1 MPAFAHAHATHPDAH
16 LALAL
21 AAAQLEAQCSQ
32 QGSSSGL
39 RPTLGWIY
47 LTEAFAP
54 KAPALLAE
62 LQQRWP
68 GVAWVGASG
77 VGVCATGV
85 EYFDEPALALMLAEL
100 PREQFRVFSGTRP
113 LGAWRAECAQ
123 VHADGSSTELQELIA
138 ELAGLT
144 QAGYLFGGLASGRR
158 QALQIADGIWQ
169 GGLSGVAFTAAL
181 GMVSRVSQGC
191 QALGPERR
199 ITACDGNLVTAL
211 DGRPALDCLL
221 QDLSLPALTAA
232 SDMREALPRLRRTLV
247 GLRQGG
253 SQGHGGRAY
262 GPEVQVRHLI
272 GIDPAQRAVAVAE
285 RLQQGQVLSFCERHA
300 EAARRDLM
308 RICTEIRDECES
320 LAAARP
326 GAGQIAGAVY
336 ISCAGRGGPHFGAP
350 SAELQWLRH
359 ALGDVPLVGFFAGGE
374 IAHDKLYG
382 YTGVLTVFLQ
392 PSS

>member
-16 LALAL
+16 MALAL
-21 AAAQLEAQCSQ
+21 AAAQLEAQRSPH
-32 QGSSSGL
+32 GSSSGL

-47 LTEAFAP
+47 LTEAYAP
-54 KAPALLAE
+54 QAAALLAE
-62 LQQRWP
+62 LQLRWP

-77 VGVCATGV
+77 VGVCAAGV

-113 LGAWRAECAQ
+113 LGAWPAECAQ
-123 VHADGSSTELQELIA
+123 VHADGGSAELQELLA

-158 QALQIADGIWQ
+158 QALQIADGVWQ
-169 GGLSGVAFTAAL
+169 GGLSGVAFGAGVRL
-181 GMVSRVSQGC
+181 ISRVSQGC

-199 ITACDGNLVTAL
+199 ISSCDGNLITGL
-211 DGRPALDCLL
+211 DEQPALAALL
-221 QDLSLPALTAA
+221 QDLGLPALTAPA
-232 SDMREALPRLRRTLV
+232 ELREALPRLRRTLV
-247 GLRQGG
+247 GLRDAG
-253 SQGHGGRAY
+253 STAPHGRAY
-262 GPEVQVRHLI
+262 GPEVLVRHLI
-272 GIDPAQRAVAVAE
+272 GIDPAQRGVAVAE
-285 RLQQGQVLSFCERHA
+285 RPRPGQLLSFCERNA

-308 RICTEIRDECES
+308 RICTEIRDACET
-320 LAAARP
+320 LEAEQ
-326 GAGQIAGAVY
+326 AGSGRIAGAVY

-359 ALGDVPLVGFFAGGE
+359 ALGEVPLVGFFAGGE

-392 PSS
+392 PS